1 MNNNFAPILVVRLA
15 SEPDNQGH
23 LLVFSTCKLNPSRIC
38 KEICRGLFSGKG
50 HLKDLQLYKQPV
62 KKVKSTYIKQNGHL
76 APAYNTYA
84 EAPLTSISELTV
96 HINKRKRVCSTNLL
110 IYSTCSY
117 FVRLPE
123 PSSIL
128 LLNLF
133 LLLMN
138 DLLEP
143 LIYLCYSYFL
153 IKHSTRS

>member
-15 SEPDNQGH
+15 YEPDNQGH
-23 LLVFSTCKLNPSRIC
+23 LLFFSTCKLNPSRIC

-96 HINKRKRVCSTNLL
+96 HINKRKRVCSTN
-110 IYSTCSY
+110 YSYIQYALTLFACPN
-117 FVRLPE
+117 L
-123 PSSIL
+123 L

-143 LIYLCYSYFL
+143 LIYFCYSYFL